1 MKLLRREH
9 HKYIAVT
16 NNKLKVVISD
26 PLSEDIL
33 INRKKVDIR
42 VEKDPSGLTF
52 LVWKNKRYQVEIA
65 EKSQNKYEIWING
78 VSFNVSVE
86 TPISYKRKKYLEKH
100 KSKSK
105 FELIK
110 APMPGKIVDILV
122 EENKE
127 IRVGDPVLILEAMK
141 MQNEISSTVNGIVK
155 SIKVVANASVMKD
168 DLLVE
173 IEL

>member
-1 MKLLRREH
+1 MKLLKREH
-9 HKYIAVT
+9 HKYIAVA
-16 NNKLKVVISD
+16 NNKMKVVITD
-26 PLSEDIL
+26 PLGDEIY
-33 INRKKVDIR
+33 INRSKVDIR
-42 VEKDPSGLTF
+42 VEKDSSGLTF
-52 LVWKNKRYQVEIA
+52 LLWKNKRYLVEIA
-65 EKSQNKYEIWING
+65 EKNQNKYEIWING

-141 MQNEISSTVNGIVK
+141 MQNEISSPASGTVK

-168 DLLVE
+168 DVLVE